1 MIDWYQEPDSGRKN
15 IMFSKVRLARNWNE
29 YVFPSRLSDAEAKEM
44 IGRLSEGLKDISGQ
58 TGRSFE
64 LIDLPSV
71 GELRMKMYKERRV
84 ISSAILKKK
93 APMAM
98 YLSEQEDVSLVM
110 NGSDHIRIQVLKS
123 GLRVGDAWREASQL
137 DDFVNARF
145 PYAFD
150 EKYGY
155 LTTYPTNVGT
165 GMRAAAVVHLPS
177 LSLGKKFP
185 SVITDMGRFGVSIR
199 GLYGEGRD
207 NYGALYEISNQKTM
221 GQSEQEI
228 ADLVSRVAVQL
239 DEQESQVRDMAIRN
253 HRLIREDEIYKS
265 YGVIRYARRLS
276 MKEAMS
282 YLSQLMAGA
291 ADGLIRFAEPCPV
304 FPLILGI
311 QNANLQNLSDKPLD
325 KAELDV
331 ARAEYLRGRLPEL
344 M

>member
-1 MIDWYQEPDSGRKN
+1 MIDWYQETDSGRKN
-15 IMFSKVRLARNWNE
+15 IIFSKVRLARNWNE

-44 IGRLSEGLKDISGQ
+44 IGRLGEGLKDIDGQ
-58 TGRSFE
+58 TGRTFRQ
-64 LIDLPSV
+64 IDLSGI
-71 GELRMKMYKERRV
+71 GELELKMYKERRV
-84 ISSAILKKK
+84 INSSILKKK
-93 APMAM
+93 APMSM
-98 YLSEQEDVSLVM
+98 LLSEKEDVSLVF
-110 NGSDHIRIQVLKS
+110 NGTDHIRIQVLKS

-145 PYAFD
+145 PYAYD

-155 LTTYPTNVGT
+155 LTAFPTNVGT
-165 GMRAAAVVHLPS
+165 GMHAAAVVHLPS

-239 DEQESQVRDMAIRN
+239 DEQESQVRDMALRN

-331 ARAEYLRGRLPEL
+331 ARAEYLRGKLPEL

>member
-1 MIDWYQEPDSGRKN
+1 
-15 IMFSKVRLARNWNE
+15 
-29 YVFPSRLSDAEAKEM
+29 
-44 IGRLSEGLKDISGQ
+44 
-58 TGRSFE
+58 
-64 LIDLPSV
+64 
-71 GELRMKMYKERRV
+71 MYKERRV
-84 ISSAILKKK
+84 INSSILKKK
-93 APMAM
+93 APMSM
-98 YLSEQEDVSLVM
+98 LLSEKEDVSLVF
-110 NGSDHIRIQVLKS
+110 NGTDHIRIQVLKS

-145 PYAFD
+145 PYAYD

-155 LTTYPTNVGT
+155 LTAFPTNVGT
-165 GMRAAAVVHLPS
+165 GMHAAAVVHLPS

-239 DEQESQVRDMAIRN
+239 DEQESQVRDMALRN